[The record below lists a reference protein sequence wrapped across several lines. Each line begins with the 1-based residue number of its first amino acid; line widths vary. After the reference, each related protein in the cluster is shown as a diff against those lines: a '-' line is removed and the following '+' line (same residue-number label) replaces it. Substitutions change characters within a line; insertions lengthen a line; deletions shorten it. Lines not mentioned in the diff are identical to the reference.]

1 MPTTGIIKGSAIGL
15 YINDKLLALGKS
27 HSITINMETRDISSK
42 SSGSWQ
48 DFAAGLLSWEVSGS
62 HLEAYDVNDA
72 KSSSGILLNAMLTR
86 IPIQIKYTT
95 NVLGDR
101 VFSGTVF
108 ITSFTEESPD
118 GDNVSYSY
126 SLKGKGKLECLESVF
141 YADTLFVST
150 LLNTGTQLNYTQVIN
165 A

>member
-15 YINDKLLALGKS
+15 YVDDKLLALGKS
-27 HSITINMETRDISSK
+27 HSISINMETRDISSK
-42 SSGSWQ
+42 STGSWQ
-48 DFAAGLLSWEVSGS
+48 DFAAGLLSWEISGS
-62 HLEAYDVNDA
+62 HLEAYDVNDIKA
-72 KSSSGILLNAMLTR
+72 SSGILLNKTLTR
-86 IPIQIKYTT
+86 VPIQIKYTT

-126 SLKGKGKLECLESVF
+126 TLKGKGKLTCLESVY
-141 YADTLFVST
+141 YADSLFIAT
-150 LLNTGTQLNYTQVIN
+150 LLNTGTQLNYTEVIN